1 MRKEKFVALALA
13 AGMALA
19 SGSAWAAGEA
29 AKGKKVFKK
38 CKACHSIKA
47 GKTKI
52 GPSLAGVV
60 GRKAGTTPGFKR
72 YKGLKGADWTWDEA
86 LLDEWLADPKK
97 FAKARTGKKTSMG
110 FKLKKAGQRADVIA
124 YLKTLK

>member
-1 MRKEKFVALALA
+1 MRKGMFVALGLA
-13 AGMALA
+13 AAMALA
-19 SGSAWAAGEA
+19 SGPASAAGDA
-29 AKGKKVFKK
+29 GKGKKVFNK
-38 CKACHSIKA
+38 CKACHSAKA
-47 GKTKI
+47 GKHKV

-60 GRKAGTTPGFKR
+60 GRKAGTAAGYKR